1 VIRVLIVD
9 DHAVFARGLE
19 EVFRAQPDFAPLPAL
34 VHPGP
39 VVGVVTS
46 QRPDAVIMDVR
57 LGDMSGIDLTKR
69 LRSLPVPP
77 AVVIVTAFADPVI
90 AVRAV
95 IAGAAG
101 FLAKSEPAE
110 RVVSAVRAAT
120 SGWTWFPEGLLGT
133 AISEVAGDPAAGPL
147 PGPATVHARPG
158 RQGRRG
164 LLLHPGQR
172 RALTER
178 EREVLQ
184 LMVCGLDRRAV
195 AGRLYMSPDTVRTHV
210 RNICAKLG
218 ARGAVE
224 AVALAL
230 QAGLRPE

>member
-1 VIRVLIVD
+1 MIRVLIVD

-19 EVFRAQPDFAPLPAL
+19 EVFRAEPDCAPLPAL

-39 VVGVVTS
+39 VVGVVTA
-46 QRPDAVIMDVR
+46 QRPDVVIMDVR
-57 LGDMSGIDLTKR
+57 LGTMSGIDVTHR

-77 AVVIVTAFADPVI
+77 AVVILTAFADHAT

-95 IAGAAG
+95 FAGAAG
-101 FLAKSEPAE
+101 FVAKSESAE
-110 RVVSAVRAAT
+110 RVVNAVRAAAG
-120 SGWTWFPEGLLGT
+120 GWTWFPEGLLGT
-133 AISEVAGDPAAGPL
+133 AMSEVASKPGSGPP
-147 PGPATVHARPG
+147 PGVDGVHG
-158 RQGRRG
+158 RQSRQR

-178 EREVLQ
+178 EREVLE